1 LDTNETHSG
10 IKRRTLLAGGA
21 ALAATQPFAS
31 GLARASAYPSETI
44 NYIVAFGV
52 GGGSDIVAR
61 TMAKVIDEK
70 KLIPVKMLVENRPG
84 GSGAVGYSYIS
95 SRKGNPYYLGG
106 VGVSF
111 FTTPLLGK
119 MPLSYKDF
127 TPLAAIARSPY
138 ILAVLADSKIKSI
151 DDLKSAKGLTIGSA
165 GAVSDPA
172 LLSHLLNKELGS
184 SIKVVPYDGEGEVMA
199 AVLGKHLDLL
209 FGNPNEILEQVNAG
223 KMRALAVTS
232 AERMD
237 SLPEVPSFKELGHD
251 IVHTQLRGII
261 MPKDVPAEAVSYWEG
276 VMKTVSESPE
286 WRSQYVDRFNE
297 IPLFLDSKQFGEE
310 IVATSQRYETLMR
323 ELGLIK

>member
-1 LDTNETHSG
+1 MDTNETHSG
-10 IKRRTLLAGGA
+10 IKRRTLLACGA

-31 GLARASAYPSETI
+31 GLAHASAYPSETI

>member
-1 LDTNETHSG
+1 MERESRKGL
-10 IKRRTLLAGGA
+10 KRRMLLGCGA
-21 ALAATQPFAS
+21 VFFAIQPLHSVAQ
-31 GLARASAYPSETI
+31 AEDYPSKTM

-52 GGGSDIVAR
+52 GGGSDIIAR
-61 TMAKVIDEK
+61 TMVKVIDEK

-84 GSGAVGYSYIS
+84 GSGAIGYSFINGQ
-95 SRKGNPYYLGG
+95 KGDPYYLGG

-119 MPLSYKDF
+119 MPLSYRDF

-138 ILAVLADSKIKSI
+138 ILAVTADSDIKSI
-151 DDLKSAKGLTIGSA
+151 DDIKKATGLTIGTA

-172 LLSHLLNKELGS
+172 LLSHLLNKETGA

-223 KMRALAVTS
+223 AMRALAVTS
-232 AERMD
+232 AERMT
-237 SLPEVPSFKELGHD
+237 SLPDVPSFSELGYD

-261 MPKDVPAEAVSYWEG
+261 MPKDVPAEAVSYWQG
-276 VMKTVSESPE
+276 VLKTVAESPE
-286 WRSQYVDRFNE
+286 WRTQYVDRFNE
-297 IPLFLDSKQFGEE
+297 IPIFLDSKAFEAE
-310 IVATSQRYETLMR
+310 IAATSARYDALMR

>member
-1 LDTNETHSG
+1 MDTYEVHQG
-10 IKRRTLLAGGA
+10 MKRRTLLGCGA
-21 ALAATQPFAS
+21 AFVAAQSLTLTS
-31 GLARASAYPSETI
+31 ARANAYPSETM

-61 TMAKVIDEK
+61 TMAKVVNEK
-70 KLIPVKMLVENRPG
+70 NLIPVKMLVENRPG

-138 ILAVLADSKIKSI
+138 ILAVLADSEIKTI
-151 DDLKSAKGLTIGSA
+151 DDIKTAKGLTIGSA

-172 LLSHLLNKELGS
+172 LLSHLLNKQLGA

-199 AVLGKHLDLL
+199 AVLGKHLTLL

-232 AERMD
+232 AERMA
-237 SLPEVPSFKELGHD
+237 SLPDVPSFKELGHD

-261 MPKDVPAEAVSYWEG
+261 MPKDVPADAVAYWEG
-276 VMKTVSESPE
+276 VMKTVSDSPE

-297 IPLFLDSKQFGEE
+297 IPLFLNSKEFGEE

>member
-1 LDTNETHSG
+1 MERHDIRRG
-10 IKRRTLLAGGA
+10 MKRRLLLAGGA
-21 ALAATQPFAS
+21 ALLAMQPMLGTVAQ
-31 GLARASAYPSETI
+31 ANDYPSNTM

-52 GGGSDIVAR
+52 GGGSDIIAR
-61 TMAKVIDEK
+61 TMVKVIDEK

-84 GSGAVGYSYIS
+84 GSGAIGYSFINNQ
-95 SRKGNPYYLGG
+95 KGDPYYLGG

-119 MPLSYKDF
+119 MPLSYRDF

-138 ILAVLADSKIKSI
+138 ILAVTADSDIKTI
-151 DDLKSAKGLTIGSA
+151 DDIKKATGLTIGTA

-172 LLSHLLNKELGS
+172 LLSHMLNKETGA

-223 KMRALAVTS
+223 TMRAIAVTS
-232 AERMD
+232 AERMS
-237 SLPEVPSFKELGHD
+237 SLPDVPSLSELGYN

-261 MPKDVPAEAVSYWEG
+261 MPKDVPVEAVTYWEG
-276 VMKTVSESPE
+276 VLKTVAESPE
-286 WRSQYVDRFNE
+286 WRTQYVERFNE
-297 IPLFLDSKQFGEE
+297 IPIFLDSKGFEAE
-310 IVATSQRYETLMR
+310 VIATSERYETLMR